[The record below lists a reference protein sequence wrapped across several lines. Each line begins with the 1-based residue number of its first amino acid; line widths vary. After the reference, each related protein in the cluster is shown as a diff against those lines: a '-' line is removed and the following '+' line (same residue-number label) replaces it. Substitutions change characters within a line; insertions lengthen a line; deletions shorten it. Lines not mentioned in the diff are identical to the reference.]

1 MDLDIIKIAANNKNN
16 KSLNNPTHTSRLKN
30 SICGD
35 EIQIK
40 LIIEKNKIVDF
51 AYQEKSCVYCQASA
65 SLLSKISINKSKD
78 IINNLCKDAESYFE
92 QKNFALKK
100 KWKSLGRLFKE
111 KNLKRKECILL
122 PFKAYNKIIF

>member
-16 KSLNNPTHTSRLKN
+16 KSLNNHTHTSRLKN

-100 KWKSLGRLFKE
+100 NG
-111 KNLKRKECILL
+111 NL
-122 PFKAYNKIIF
+122 

>member
-16 KSLNNPTHTSRLKN
+16 KFLDNHTHSSRLKN

-40 LIIEKNKIVDF
+40 LIIKKNKIVDF

-78 IINNLCKDAESYFE
+78 IINNLCKDAESFFE

>member
-16 KSLNNPTHTSRLKN
+16 KSLDNHTHTSRLKN

-65 SLLSKISINKSKD
+65 SLLSKISINKSKLSLS
-78 IINNLCKDAESYFE
+78 IFFNLASTFE
-92 QKNFALKK
+92 ELNPILPPYIYC
-100 KWKSLGRLFKE
+100 LF
-111 KNLKRKECILL
+111 
-122 PFKAYNKIIF
+122 

>member
-16 KSLNNPTHTSRLKN
+16 KFLDNHTHSSRLKN

-40 LIIEKNKIVDF
+40 LIIKKNKIVDF

-78 IINNLCKDAESYFE
+78 IINNLCKDAESFFE

-111 KNLKRKECILL
+111 KNRKRKECILL

>member
-1 MDLDIIKIAANNKNN
+1 MNN
-16 KSLNNPTHTSRLKN
+16 KSLDNHTHTSRLKN

-100 KWKSLGRLFKE
+100 KWKSLGRLFKA